1 MPGSPASLPAPRL
14 SVLDCI
20 RRGDRTVNAIAAAL
34 GVTDNAVRLHLS
46 ALERDGLVRASGVV
60 RSGHAGKPAAE
71 YELSPEGEIA
81 LSSAYPAALTA
92 LVSAIGARLDA
103 RATRALLL
111 DAGKRLADHTPSHH
125 SGSAAA
131 RANSCAALLNSL
143 GGSATV
149 HHARGRTELVGAGCP
164 LASAVRAEP
173 GTCALVEALLAKSS
187 GLSVTQQCDHGEHPS
202 CRFELSARS

>member
-1 MPGSPASLPAPRL
+1 MPGSPASPPAPRL
-14 SVLDCI
+14 SVLDRI

-46 ALERDGLVRASGVV
+46 TLERDGLVRLSGVV

-71 YELSPEGEIA
+71 YELSPDGETA
-81 LSSAYPAALTA
+81 LSSAYPPAFTA

-103 RATRALLL
+103 RAVRTLLL
-111 DAGKRLADHTPSHH
+111 DAGKRLAGHTPPHH
-125 SGSAAA
+125 TGSVAA
-131 RANSCAALLNSL
+131 RANSCAALLTSL

-149 HHARGRTELVGAGCP
+149 RHARGNTELVGAGCP

-187 GLSVTQQCDHGEHPS
+187 GLSVTQRCDHGEHPS
-202 CRFELSARS
+202 CRFELRAP